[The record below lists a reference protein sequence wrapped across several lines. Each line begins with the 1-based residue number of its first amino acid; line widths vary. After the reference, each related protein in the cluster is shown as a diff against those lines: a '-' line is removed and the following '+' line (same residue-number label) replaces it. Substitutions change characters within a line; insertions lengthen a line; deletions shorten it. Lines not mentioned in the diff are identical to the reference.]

1 VFGPVRPRIHMTVPA
16 DLIAEFA
23 DIDLE
28 DRDSGRAKREQA
40 DSIELRLKGWAA
52 RGPPEHLQLLRG
64 RGKRIMSPQ

>member
-1 VFGPVRPRIHMTVPA
+1 MAVPA

-28 DRDSGRAKREQA
+28 DRDPGGAKREQT

-52 RGPPEHLQLLRG
+52 RDSPEHLQLFRG
-64 RGKRIMSPQ
+64 GGKRIMLPQQG